1 MIKFNINKESE
12 SRMVLP
18 RGVSSAPPQ
27 VLNLPLHRSMSQKN
41 SVWEQNM
48 MLIFSFI
55 RIIIFGLLSIK

>member
-27 VLNLPLHRSMSQKN
+27 VLNLPLHRSTSQKN
-41 SVWEQNM
+41 SVWEENM